1 MLPSLPVKDKRR
13 CIPWKMPGIFSSYAV
28 VQRCPAGKAAES
40 QPLLT
45 ALAESLMLSSG

>member
-1 MLPSLPVKDKRR
+1 MKDAGNFF
-13 CIPWKMPGIFSSYAV
+13 PYAV
-28 VQRCPAGKAAES
+28 VQRCPAEKAAES